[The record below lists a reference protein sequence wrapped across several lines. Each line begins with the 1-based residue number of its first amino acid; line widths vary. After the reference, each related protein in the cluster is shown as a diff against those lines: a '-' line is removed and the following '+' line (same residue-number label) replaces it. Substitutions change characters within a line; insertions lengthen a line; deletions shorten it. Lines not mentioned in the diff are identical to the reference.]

1 MSLSLCLRPGA
12 TDPNRRA
19 FEHTAEEPAESA
31 ARFTALKLSGAC
43 YKGMS
48 RYRLDDLIESAMDPR
63 TENVALTLLAASCL
77 AGIVVIWRR

>member
-1 MSLSLCLRPGA
+1 
-12 TDPNRRA
+12 
-19 FEHTAEEPAESA
+19 
-31 ARFTALKLSGAC
+31 
-43 YKGMS
+43 MS